1 MYKLDEIAIKK
12 VYQIDV
18 SGNQIGVS
26 YYVMPIVGAT
36 EEGNLYRTDKPH
48 QDFYEAAKPVP
59 GIAEKWLEIPLQT
72 TEGQELKLSVD
83 KIKFTDSK
91 KFGRGVTIKCRL
103 WNLKYSND
111 SLRLQTPTYYE
122 EGKGTGQD
130 KDSAWE
136 VQKMTKK
143 ESEVFERLAEEAF
156 AFAYY
161 GKREQPTVAE
171 AQDAYENGGYPDEG
185 DGDE

>member
-18 SGNQIGVS
+18 SGNQIGVT

-36 EEGNLYRTDKPH
+36 EEGNLYCTDKPH
-48 QDFYEAAKPVP
+48 QDFYEAAKPVLD
-59 GIAEKWLEIPLQT
+59 IAKKWLEIPLLT
-72 TEGQELKLSVD
+72 TEGQELKLNVD

-103 WNLKYSND
+103 WGLKYSND
-111 SLRLQTPTYYE
+111 SLRLQTPTYYV

-130 KDSAWE
+130 KESAWE
-136 VQKMTKK
+136 MQKMTKR
-143 ESEVFERLAEEAF
+143 ESEVFDRLTEEAF

-185 DGDE
+185 AGD

>member
-1 MYKLDEIAIKK
+1 M
-12 VYQIDV
+12 
-18 SGNQIGVS
+18 
-26 YYVMPIVGAT
+26 
-36 EEGNLYRTDKPH
+36 
-48 QDFYEAAKPVP
+48 
-59 GIAEKWLEIPLQT
+59 
-72 TEGQELKLSVD
+72 
-83 KIKFTDSK
+83 
-91 KFGRGVTIKCRL
+91 TIKCRL
-103 WNLKYSND
+103 WGLKYSND

-122 EGKGTGQD
+122 EGKGAGQD

-171 AQDAYENGGYPDEG
+171 AQDAYEAGCWPEEQGSE
-185 DGDE
+185 

>member
-1 MYKLDEIAIKK
+1 MYKSDEIALKK

-18 SGNQIGVS
+18 SGNQIGVT
-26 YYVMPIVGAT
+26 YYVMPIEGAT

-59 GIAEKWLEIPLQT
+59 AIA
-72 TEGQELKLSVD
+72 TEGQELKLNVD
-83 KIKFTDSK
+83 KIKFVDSK

-103 WNLKYSND
+103 WNMKYSED

-122 EGKGTGQD
+122 EGKGTRQD

-143 ESEVFERLAEEAF
+143 ESEVFDRLAEEAF
-156 AFAYY
+156 AYAYY
-161 GKREQPTVAE
+161 GKREQPTAAE
-171 AQDAYENGGYPDEG
+171 AQDAYENGGYPDE
-185 DGDE
+185 E